1 MADINREKW
10 LAEFREAGVEKVRG
24 ELALRRWPKDK
35 LSLARQWT
43 EREDA
48 KNWQAARGPGRGRP
62 DQTQPPLD
70 DVRIMAAGLGFAA
83 VRAFV
88 SCGTV
93 SSRFSRRNRP
103 LTVAARQ
110 SRR

>member
-43 EREDA
+43 ERQDA
-48 KNWQAARGPGRGRP
+48 KTWQESRGQGPGA
-62 DQTQPPLD
+62 PLRRNRRWMMY
-70 DVRIMAAGLGFAA
+70 VIMAAGLGFAA
-83 VRAFV
+83 IRLLRHSF
-88 SCGTV
+88 
-93 SSRFSRRNRP
+93 
-103 LTVAARQ
+103 
-110 SRR
+110 

>member
-43 EREDA
+43 ERQDA
-48 KNWQAARGPGRGRP
+48 KNWQAARGPGP
-62 DQTQPPLD
+62 EAPPLRRNRRWMMY
-70 DVRIMAAGLGFAA
+70 VLMAAGLGFAA
-83 VRAFV
+83 VRAF
-88 SCGTV
+88 
-93 SSRFSRRNRP
+93 RFLRYGF
-103 LTVAARQ
+103 
-110 SRR
+110 